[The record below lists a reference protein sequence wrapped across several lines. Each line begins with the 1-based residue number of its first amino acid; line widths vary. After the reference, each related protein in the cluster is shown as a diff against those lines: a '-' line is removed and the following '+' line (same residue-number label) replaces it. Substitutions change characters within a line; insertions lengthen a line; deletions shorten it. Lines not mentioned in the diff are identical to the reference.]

1 MIDRAREIR
10 SVADVRNAVN
20 GQPAFTLA
28 RGCSGRFTTDNRMP
42 AIGLEGGSVVVES
55 LTMSAKMAQ
64 RTAVTVDIGASHCGG
79 KRYTKATP
87 TMAAIAAETAVR
99 FIFDA

>member
-1 MIDRAREIR
+1 MIDRPREIR
-10 SVADVRNAVN
+10 SVADVRKAVN

-28 RGCSGRFTTDNRMP
+28 RGCSGRFATDNKML

-55 LTMSAKMAQ
+55 LTMIAKMAQ
-64 RTAVTVDIGASHCGG
+64 KIAVTVDSDASHG
-79 KRYTKATP
+79 KGKKCTKATP
-87 TMAAIAAETAVR
+87 AMAAIAAETAVR

>member
-28 RGCSGRFTTDNRMP
+28 RGCSGRFVTDNKML
-42 AIGLEGGSVVVES
+42 AIGLVGGSVFVES
-55 LTMSAKMAQ
+55 LTMIAKMAQ
-64 RTAVTVDIGASHCGG
+64 MVAVTADIGASHDSGN
-79 KRYTKATP
+79 RYTKATP